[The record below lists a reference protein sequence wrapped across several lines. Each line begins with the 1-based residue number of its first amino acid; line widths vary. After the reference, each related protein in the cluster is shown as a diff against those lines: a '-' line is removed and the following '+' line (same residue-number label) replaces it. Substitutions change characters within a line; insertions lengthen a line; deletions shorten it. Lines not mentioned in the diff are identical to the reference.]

1 MPKKRSVSKEAQM
14 PIKLLKSPPK
24 PNEKPSIKRKIDEY
38 QLSNSKCPARKRT
51 HSISSSADLSCS
63 IR

>member
-1 MPKKRSVSKEAQM
+1 M

-24 PNEKPSIKRKIDEY
+24 PNEKPSIKRTIDEY